1 MQIAEFQRWTQDT
14 DRETQWDLITTPQ
27 IISHLTEELG
37 EVARSVNRIY
47 GYADTK
53 VKREHQA
60 NLGLELVEALWFL
73 LKIAN
78 RFGID
83 LDAEASDFI
92 ENADEWQSKYF
103 DNLMSSL
110 RALDQELSTAKRE
123 LTWTSS

>member
-1 MQIAEFQRWTQDT
+1 MRIAEFQRWTKDT

-27 IISHLTEELG
+27 LISHLAEEIG
-37 EVARSVNRIY
+37 EVARSVNRTY
-47 GYADTK
+47 GYADEK

-78 RFGID
+78 RFDID

-92 ENADEWQSKYF
+92 ETANEWQDKYL
-103 DNLMSSL
+103 DNLMSGL
-110 RALDQELSTAKRE
+110 QALDRELSAAKRK